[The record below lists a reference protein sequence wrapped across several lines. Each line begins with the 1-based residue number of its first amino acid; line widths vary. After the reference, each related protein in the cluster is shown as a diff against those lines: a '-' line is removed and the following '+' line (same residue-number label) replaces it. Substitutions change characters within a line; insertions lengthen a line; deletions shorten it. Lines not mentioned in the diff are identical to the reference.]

1 MVQTEEIRQ
10 RIRILMNFFN
20 AKRYDEV
27 ITKVKPLLK
36 KNPHEIIFHNLL
48 ALSLQGKGKT
58 HEGIEILN
66 NALNIFPNNIFI
78 LNNLGLLNTSD
89 NNYEKAEKYF
99 KECLKIKD
107 NFFDALINYSTLK
120 LNINQG
126 NEAIEILSK
135 IEVKDENQYI
145 VNLTL
150 GNAYQQTGDF
160 ENSIKCFKKCLE
172 LKPNSTI
179 ADKSLSVMIKYDENN
194 DHYKSMLEKKNSD
207 LDDISKLNLYFA
219 IGKAKED
226 IKKYSESY
234 DYIKKANDIKNNLI
248 NYNFSQDE
256 QISENSK
263 KLFKNTGKIL
273 NNGNL
278 EKNYIFIVGMPRS
291 GTTLVEQILSSHD
304 KVYGAGELDLIT
316 NTINKF
322 FMKKDFTF
330 RNDNINDFEE
340 QLIDDAR
347 NYYKRNTD
355 LFNYKEQFL
364 TDKAPLNFRWVGFI
378 FKLFPNSKIINC
390 KRDIMDVCWSNY
402 KNLFSS
408 NKMNFCYDFKNLS
421 SFTKMYLDLIDFW
434 NNKYKNRIFNIN
446 YEDLVKKPKDEVEK
460 LLEYCGLEWDSKCL
474 NFYKQKNI
482 VSTASVAQVRS
493 PIYKSSVKSWQ
504 NHSEN
509 LKKLKDFLGG

>member
-10 RIRILMNFFN
+10 RIHILMNFFN

-36 KNPHEIIFHNLL
+36 KNPHEVIFHNLL

-58 HEGIEILN
+58 QEGIEILN
-66 NALNIFPNNIFI
+66 KALNIFPNNIFI

-99 KECLKIKD
+99 KESLKIKH
-107 NFFDALINYSTLK
+107 NFFDALINYSALK

-126 NEAIEILSK
+126 NDAIEILNK

-145 VNLTL
+145 VNLSL

-160 ENSIKCFKKCLE
+160 ENSIQCFKKCLE
-172 LKPNSTI
+172 LKPESTV
-179 ADKSLSVMIKYDENN
+179 ADKSLSVMIKYNENN
-194 DHYKSMLEKKNSD
+194 EHYKSMLKKKVSD

-226 IKKYSESY
+226 MEKYSESY
-234 DYIKKANDIKNNLI
+234 DFIRKANDIKNNLI
-248 NYNFSQDE
+248 KYNFSQDQ
-256 QISENSK
+256 QISESSK
-263 KLFKNTGKIL
+263 KLFKDIKKIS
-273 NNGNL
+273 NNKDL
-278 EKNYIFIVGMPRS
+278 EKKYIFIVGMPRS
-291 GTTLVEQILSSHD
+291 GTTLVEQILSSHN

-330 RNDNINDFEE
+330 RNENIDDFEE
-340 QLIDDAR
+340 LLIDDAR
-347 NYYKRNTD
+347 NYYKKNTD
-355 LFNYKEQFL
+355 IFNYKEPFL

-421 SFTKMYLDLIDFW
+421 SFTKLYLDLMDFW
-434 NNKYKNRIFNIN
+434 NKKYKNKIFNIN
-446 YEDLVKKPKDEVEK
+446 YEDLVSRPKDEVVR
-460 LLEYCGLEWDSKCL
+460 LLDYCGLEWDTKCL

-482 VSTASVAQVRS
+482 VSTASVAQVRN
-493 PIYKSSVKSWQ
+493 PIYKSSIKSWK
-504 NHSEN
+504 NHSKN
-509 LKKLKDFLGG
+509 LKELKDLLGA

>member
-78 LNNLGLLNTSD
+78 LNNLGLLNTSE

-99 KECLKIKD
+99 KECLKIKN

-194 DHYKSMLEKKNSD
+194 DHYKSMLEKK
-207 LDDISKLNLYFA
+207 I
-219 IGKAKED
+219 
-226 IKKYSESY
+226 
-234 DYIKKANDIKNNLI
+234 LI
-248 NYNFSQDE
+248 
-256 QISENSK
+256 
-263 KLFKNTGKIL
+263 
-273 NNGNL
+273 
-278 EKNYIFIVGMPRS
+278 
-291 GTTLVEQILSSHD
+291 
-304 KVYGAGELDLIT
+304 
-316 NTINKF
+316 
-322 FMKKDFTF
+322 
-330 RNDNINDFEE
+330 
-340 QLIDDAR
+340 
-347 NYYKRNTD
+347 
-355 LFNYKEQFL
+355 
-364 TDKAPLNFRWVGFI
+364 
-378 FKLFPNSKIINC
+378 
-390 KRDIMDVCWSNY
+390 
-402 KNLFSS
+402 
-408 NKMNFCYDFKNLS
+408 
-421 SFTKMYLDLIDFW
+421 
-434 NNKYKNRIFNIN
+434 
-446 YEDLVKKPKDEVEK
+446 
-460 LLEYCGLEWDSKCL
+460 
-474 NFYKQKNI
+474 
-482 VSTASVAQVRS
+482 
-493 PIYKSSVKSWQ
+493 
-504 NHSEN
+504 
-509 LKKLKDFLGG
+509 